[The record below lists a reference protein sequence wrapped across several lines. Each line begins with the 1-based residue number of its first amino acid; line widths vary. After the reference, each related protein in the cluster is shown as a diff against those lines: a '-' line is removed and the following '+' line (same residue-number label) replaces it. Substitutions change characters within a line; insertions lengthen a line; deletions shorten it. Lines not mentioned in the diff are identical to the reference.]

1 MIAQFPSDEKKTQL
15 IFVLQENIPMADA
28 GVGQMSQCE
37 TQVSCVC
44 LTAKLEQKCFGG
56 WKLNVFYKLV
66 SSVHVGTEADMA
78 EKLLL
83 LLFFP

>member
-1 MIAQFPSDEKKTQL
+1 
-15 IFVLQENIPMADA
+15 MADT

-37 TQVSCVC
+37 TQMSCVC

-83 LLFFP
+83 LLFFPKWQRDPAAESFAPSSFCVCF